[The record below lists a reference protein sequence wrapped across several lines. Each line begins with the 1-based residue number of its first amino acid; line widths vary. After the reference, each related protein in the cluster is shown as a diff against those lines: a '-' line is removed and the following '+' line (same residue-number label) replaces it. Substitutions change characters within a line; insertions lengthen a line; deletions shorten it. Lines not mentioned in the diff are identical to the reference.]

1 MRNWSVLTVKA
12 GGLEIRIHL
21 TFIVLLLFLLLIE
34 INRSGPRVAGR
45 VFMIAG
51 LVLISALLHELA
63 HTEVSRR
70 QGFPIKGF
78 VLLPIGGLAMGDP
91 VTQAESARDLRK
103 ETLIA
108 LAGPLVNAVL
118 ACSTAL
124 VLLAMGK
131 VQDLWQPSLVT
142 PLNLGTSFF
151 WINACLCG
159 LNLLPT

>member
-108 LAGPLVNAVL
+108 LS
-118 ACSTAL
+118 STEFVSANFATPIEFKKNDKGQIYL
-124 VLLAMGK
+124 K
-131 VQDLWQPSLVT
+131 ESTPFDPS
-142 PLNLGTSFF
+142 
-151 WINACLCG
+151 IKIK
-159 LNLLPT
+159 